1 MIVKMK
7 KLTLLCT
14 RSSREQTLESL
25 RELGVLHLQHVAP
38 PEGEGLEEARNL
50 FAHLQRVV
58 EILPKHPY
66 AKPSGKAP
74 HETVDIVWTLIH
86 RRQAVSEQLEMLDLQ
101 IRHTEPLGDFSPETV
116 RDLQAKGVSVLL
128 YKAPLKAV
136 FPAPEDVKL
145 VELSRDRSSVY
156 FAWIGRGEWT
166 IDAEEV
172 ALPSTSLAKMKT
184 KQASLQVALEKIGED
199 IVGFAG
205 DHDSVAH
212 LADEAEDHIQYLEA
226 RNGMGQAEEV
236 TYLRGFFPAEQEKG
250 LRDLAGT
257 QGWAVLVEEPSD
269 DDDVPTLLRNPK
281 WVSPIKAVF
290 DMIGVIPGYKELDVS
305 ALFLVFLSIFF
316 AFLIGDAGYGLLFI
330 GLTLF
335 GKMKTKGN
343 VTAKPALNLLLLM
356 SSCCVVFGMLTGNYF
371 GIALESLPAP
381 LAGLSSDY
389 LTGKSSEGWNS
400 DLAANHVMFICFAI
414 GTLHLTLAHG
424 WNLIRKI
431 NSWAALTD
439 LGWLCSTWAL
449 FSVVLQMVLY
459 MELPAWIVAAQ
470 MPLLGLGIFLIIIS
484 LVLTKSYFG
493 LVTLALDIINNFV
506 DIISYVRLYAVGAA
520 SLAIAQAFNGMAMDI
535 GFSGIGSIGAAFIL
549 FAGHGLNIILGA
561 MGVMVHGIRLNTLE
575 FSGHAGVEWA
585 GIHFNPFSK
594 RAGWKERVARE
605 SHE

>member
-25 RELGVLHLQHVAP
+25 RDMGVLHLQHVAP

-50 FAHLQRVV
+50 LVHLQRVV
-58 EILPKHPY
+58 EILPKHPQ
-66 AKPSGKAP
+66 AKPSGKTP
-74 HETVDIVWTLIH
+74 HETVDAVWELIH
-86 RRQAVSEQLEMLDLQ
+86 RKQELSEKRDALDLE

-116 RDLQAKGVSVLL
+116 RALQADDVSVGL
-128 YKAPLKAV
+128 YKAPLKDI
-136 FPAPEDVKL
+136 PSAPEGLKF

-156 FAWIGRGEWT
+156 FAMIGRGEWM
-166 IDAEEV
+166 IDAEEI
-172 ALPSTSLAKMKT
+172 ALPSTSLAEMKT
-184 KQASLQVALEKIGED
+184 KQASLQTQLGQIDAELL
-199 IVGFAG
+199 GFAG

-212 LADEAEDHIQYLEA
+212 LAGEAEDHIQYLEA
-226 RNGMGQAEEV
+226 RNGMGKTEEV
-236 TYLRGFFPAEQEKG
+236 TYLRGFFPAEQEET
-250 LRDLAGT
+250 LRAT
-257 QGWAVLVEEPSD
+257 AVKQGWALLVEDVSL

-281 WVSPIKAVF
+281 WVSPVKAVL

-305 ALFLVFLSIFF
+305 ALFLIFLSIFF

-330 GLTLF
+330 GLSLF
-335 GKMKTKGN
+335 GKKKTRGN
-343 VTAKPALNLLLLM
+343 ATAQPALNLLLLM
-356 SSCCVVFGMLTGNYF
+356 SACCVVFGMLTGNYF

-381 LAGLSSDY
+381 LAGLSSNY
-389 LTGKSSEGWNS
+389 LTGKTAAGWNS

-459 MELPAWIVAAQ
+459 MKLPAWIVATQ
-470 MPLLGLGIFLIIIS
+470 MPLLGTGILLIVIS
-484 LVLTKSYFG
+484 LILTKSYFG
-493 LVTLALDIINNFV
+493 LVTLVLDIINNFV

-535 GFSGIGSIGAAFIL
+535 GFSGIGSIGAALIL

-585 GIHFNPFSK
+585 GTRFNPFSK
-594 RAGWKERVARE
+594 RAEKEEFRRK
-605 SHE
+605 

>member
-1 MIVKMK
+1 MIVRMK

-25 RELGVLHLQHVAP
+25 REMGVLHLQHVEP

-58 EILPKHPY
+58 EILPKHPH
-66 AKPSGKAP
+66 AKPSGKTP
-74 HETVDIVWTLIH
+74 HETVDAVWALIH
-86 RRQAVSEQLEMLDLQ
+86 RKQALSETLDAMDLQ
-101 IRHTEPLGDFSPETV
+101 IRHAEPLGDFSPETV
-116 RDLQAKGVSVLL
+116 RALQADGVSVGL
-128 YKAPLKAV
+128 YKAPLKDIP
-136 FPAPEDVKL
+136 PAPEGARF

-156 FAWIGRGEWT
+156 FALIGRGNCEV
-166 IDAEEV
+166 DAEAI
-172 ALPSTSLAKMKT
+172 ALPSLSLTEMKAE
-184 KQASLQVALEKIGED
+184 KASLQVEMEQVDEEL
-199 IVGFAG
+199 VGFAG
-205 DHDSVAH
+205 DHESVVH
-212 LADEAEDHIQYLEA
+212 LAAEAEDHIQYLEA
-226 RNGMGQAEEV
+226 RNGMGKTEDV
-236 TYLRGFFPAEQEKG
+236 TYLRGFFPAEQEPL
-250 LRDLAGT
+250 LRESASRE
-257 QGWAVLVEEPSD
+257 GWALLVEDVSS

-281 WVSPIKAVF
+281 WVSPIKAVL

-305 ALFLVFLSIFF
+305 ALFLIFLSIFF

-330 GLTLF
+330 GLTFF

-343 VTAKPALNLLLLM
+343 VTAQPALNLLLLM
-356 SSCCVVFGMLTGNYF
+356 SACCVVFGVLTGNYF
-371 GIALESLPAP
+371 GITLESLPAP

-389 LTGKSSEGWNS
+389 LTGKTAAGWNP
-400 DLAANHVMFICFAI
+400 DLAANHVMFVCFAI
-414 GTLHLTLAHG
+414 GTMHLTLAHG

-431 NSWAALTD
+431 NSWSALTD

-459 MELPAWIVAAQ
+459 MELPTWIVATQ
-470 MPLLGLGIFLIIIS
+470 MPLLGTGIFLIVIS
-484 LVLTKSYFG
+484 LILSKSYFG
-493 LVTLALDIINNFV
+493 LVTLVLDIINNFV

-535 GFSGIGSIGAAFIL
+535 GFSGIGSIGAALIL

-585 GIHFNPFSK
+585 GTRFNPFRK
-594 RAGWKERVARE
+594 KQTTT
-605 SHE
+605 